1 MSARMTSSQTQYR
14 AFAMLGFVML
24 LWAGNAIVGR
34 AVHGD
39 IPPLTLAFLRWLCA
53 TLILAPF
60 AARQAWSERAAIRA
74 HWKSIALL
82 GITGVGAF
90 NGFLYA
96 GLGHTTATN
105 ALLLQ
110 AGIPALVVVLDLMFF
125 GTRPVAVQVV
135 GVIFST
141 LGVFAI
147 VFEGDPHAALR
158 LHFGI
163 GDVLVLC
170 SVLVWALYTVLLR
183 LKPKIA
189 PESFVFV
196 TFAIGIFAMGP
207 FALGEWLAGERINW
221 NWGVIGGIAYVSVL
235 PSIVSYFIFNWATT
249 QVGPARA
256 GQAITLLPLF
266 GALLS
271 VLTLGEVLH
280 WYHWLGMG
288 LILGGIVVSALAHRS
303 KNSAGA

>member
-1 MSARMTSSQTQYR
+1 MQYR
-14 AFAMLGFVML
+14 AYAMLGVALL

-34 AVHGD
+34 AVHED
-39 IPPLTLAFLRWLCA
+39 IPPLTLAFLRWTCA

-60 AARQAWSERAAIRA
+60 AARKAWSEREAIRA

-82 GITGVGAF
+82 GVIGVGGF

-110 AGIPALVVVLDLMFF
+110 AGIPALVVLFDLMFF
-125 GTRPVAVQVV
+125 GTRPVPVQGLGV
-135 GVIFST
+135 GFST
-141 LGVFAI
+141 LGVLAI

-170 SVLVWALYTVLLR
+170 SITVWSLYTVLLR
-183 LKPKIA
+183 LKPAIA

-196 TFAIGIFAMGP
+196 TFAIGIFAMAP
-207 FALGEWLAGERINW
+207 FALGEWLAGQTVNW
-221 NWGVIGGIAYVSVL
+221 NWGVVGGIAYVSVL
-235 PSIVSYFIFNWATT
+235 PSIVSYFIFNWAIT

-271 VLTLGEVLH
+271 AAILGEVLH
-280 WYHWLGMG
+280 WYHLLGMV
-288 LILGGIVVSALAHRS
+288 LILGGIVVSARAQRS